1 MTNMG
6 MKAPFWLDPFDRAAF
21 PDVELAMTD
30 PNGLLAVGG
39 DLSTE
44 RLLTAYRSGIFPW
57 YSAGQPMMWWSPNP
71 RAVLFLNSLRI
82 SRSLKKSIRNTNYEL
97 RLNTDFDRVLK
108 NCATSRR
115 DGLGTWITQEMASA
129 YNRLH
134 RSGHAHSIEVWQ
146 HNNLIGGLYGI
157 GIGKIFFGESMFSR
171 VRDAS
176 KIALTA
182 LVKHLQQH
190 QFAFIDC
197 QVESPHLA
205 TLGARA
211 IPRTQFIKYLDIYC
225 HRSEIGNVWN
235 EFLCKDELVSLL

>member
-21 PDVELAMTD
+21 PNVELAMTD

-71 RAVLFLNSLRI
+71 RSVLFLNSLRI
-82 SRSLKKSIRNTNYEL
+82 SRSLKKSLRNTEYEL
-97 RLNTDFDRVLK
+97 RLNTDFDQVLK

-134 RSGHAHSIEVWQ
+134 RVGHAHSIEVWQ
-146 HNNLIGGLYGI
+146 HNKLVGGLYGI
-157 GIGKIFFGESMFSR
+157 AIGKIFFGESMFSR
-171 VRDAS
+171 IRDAS

-182 LVKHLQQH
+182 LVKYLEQH

-197 QVESPHLA
+197 QVESPHLNS
-205 TLGARA
+205 LGARA
-211 IPRTQFIKYLDIYC
+211 IARPQFIKYLDIYC
-225 HRSEIGNVWN
+225 KHNELGDVWSELIS
-235 EFLCKDELVSLL
+235 KDELLALL

>member
-6 MKAPFWLDPFDRAAF
+6 MKAPFWLDPFDRSAF

-44 RLLTAYRSGIFPW
+44 RLLIAYRSGIFPW

-71 RAVLFLNSLRI
+71 RSVLFLNSLRI
-82 SRSLKKSIRNTNYEL
+82 SRSLKKSLRNLDYEL
-97 RLNTDFDRVLK
+97 RLNSNFDQVLK

-115 DGLGTWITQEMASA
+115 DGLGTWITIEMASA
-129 YNRLH
+129 YTRLH
-134 RSGHAHSIEVWQ
+134 RAGHAHSIEVWQ
-146 HNNLIGGLYGI
+146 GNKLVGGLYGI

-171 VRDAS
+171 VNDAS

-190 QFAFIDC
+190 HFAFIDC
-197 QVESPHLA
+197 QVESPHL
-205 TLGARA
+205 TSLGARG
-211 IPRTQFIKYLDIYC
+211 IERTQFIKYLNIYC
-225 HRSEIGNVWN
+225 YRDIDKTVWSK
-235 EFLCKDELVSLL
+235 FISKDELLALL

>member
-71 RAVLFLNSLRI
+71 RAVLFLNSLRV
-82 SRSLKKSIRNTNYEL
+82 SRSLKKSIRNTDYEL
-97 RLNTDFDRVLK
+97 RLNADFDRVLK

-134 RSGHAHSIEVWQ
+134 RGGHAHSIEVWQ

-197 QVESPHLA
+197 QVESPHLN

-225 HRSEIGNVWN
+225 HRSENGTVWS
-235 EFLCKDELVSLL
+235 EFPNKDELMALL